1 LVKTLKKIKKFNCCP
16 SLKKEVTIPD
26 RKLLLSI
33 LEELREPLVG
43 KFLFANEVVNTMGYF
58 IGQRFKISV
67 SHAESPEVE
76 QNDIEFNGFYDSG
89 LDEFGDVPIEIYLIS
104 NPHND
109 FIILDDQGFNVIVRK
124 CADSIIHELIHMKQ
138 SRSRDFLE
146 VDDMAYTMVEDEVLE
161 NQLYLGSRDEI
172 YAYGYNIA
180 QELLDTGDLQTS
192 LKKLEHVSTIKMEDS
207 INLWAYVNTFAKD
220 VDHPVLRRLIKRIYK
235 SLHEIGKTGN

>member
-1 LVKTLKKIKKFNCCP
+1 LVKTLKKVKKFNCGP
-16 SLKKEVTIPD
+16 SLKKDVVIPD

-33 LEELREPLVG
+33 LDELREPVVG
-43 KFLFANEVVNTMGYF
+43 KFLFAHEVVNTIGHF
-58 IGQRFKISV
+58 IGKRFRIDV
-67 SHAESPEVE
+67 SHAESHEVE

-89 LDEFGDVPIEIYLIS
+89 LDEFGDIAIELYLIT

-109 FIILDDQGFNVIVRK
+109 FIILDDQGFNIIVRR

-146 VDDMAYTMVEDEVLE
+146 VDDMAYTMVEDEELE

-192 LKKLEHVSTIKMEDS
+192 LKKLEKVSSIKMEDS
-207 INLWAYVNTFAKD
+207 INLWAYVNTFYKD
-220 VDHPVLRRLIKRIYK
+220 TNHPVLRRLIKRIYK
-235 SLHEIGKTGN
+235 SLYEIGKTGN